1 MLLSLVAVCKSY
13 FELLSQAVLLLL
25 GLATRAVMGFTPTI
39 YVSQERTYLFL
50 YMALGISAVYL
61 VSNHL
66 RGLQEKKAV
75 WEALEVTGALAVIVG
90 VILDLV
96 EIGAG

>member
-1 MLLSLVAVCKSY
+1 M
-13 FELLSQAVLLLL
+13 
-25 GLATRAVMGFTPTI
+25 
-39 YVSQERTYLFL
+39 
-50 YMALGISAVYL
+50 YL